1 MNSVDGLFILL
12 LLYLKKNFK
21 KISDISE
28 SLVENTDFSIVSGTE
43 ATYIQISQDNLN
55 FFA

>member
-21 KISDISE
+21 KVSDISE
-28 SLVENTDFSIVSGTE
+28 SLAENTDFSIVSGTE